1 MLLNIEGTTS
11 LLAQVVTPKTF
22 LAALITLDG
31 RVVAY
36 HVHPSAIEADEDKQ
50 SDGSDQAKIAA
61 AIASGLWRE
70 DCYERPLS
78 SNSKAELAQEVRNLD
93 AVFGSIAPQ
102 FHPTIPPSTRRKD
115 RIGFR
120 RNIINEGQ
128 RNYYKTN

>member
-11 LLAQVVTPKTF
+11 LLAQVVTPRTF

-36 HVHPSAIEADEDKQ
+36 HIHPSAIVADEDDEQ

-70 DCYERPLS
+70 DCYDRPLS
-78 SNSKAELAQEVRNLD
+78 STSKTELANEVRNLD
-93 AVFGSIAPQ
+93 AVCEVRT
-102 FHPTIPPSTRRKD
+102 HL
-115 RIGFR
+115 
-120 RNIINEGQ
+120 
-128 RNYYKTN
+128 